1 VLDGGAVVERGSHAA
16 LLAREGRYWQ
26 LLRRQQL
33 EEELETVGGER
44 GTGNGER

>member
-1 VLDGGAVVERGSHAA
+1 VVERGTHGE

-33 EEELETVGGER
+33 EEELEEVGGER
-44 GTGNGER
+44 GAGSGEQ